1 VWERRRLRVALLL
14 ALCLPALAVGGWMLL
29 RNTSLSSVE
38 HVRVSG
44 VHGREAAQIDAALVH
59 AARGMSTL
67 HVKTAALRA
76 AVARFPVVRDLR
88 VTPSFPHGL
97 RIRVIEQ
104 PPVATLVAAGVR
116 TAVAADGVVL
126 GPESMGSTLP
136 SVRLSGVAPLPG
148 GRVADVGARAELS
161 ILGGAPGTLLGWV
174 RSVSSG
180 SVGLVATM
188 RNGLEIY
195 FGNAT
200 RPHAKWLAAARVLA
214 DPSSAG
220 ATYIDVRLPERPV
233 AGSSAPGGLSGAA
246 TSSGAGSASAATLTA
261 RLDEAVAGGSATT
274 AATGAGSPSAAS
286 EKASGESTSGES
298 APAESTS
305 GGSTPTESG
314 SGEASSGESSSGESS
329 VGETGASEA
338 PQSPA
343 GGAGGA
349 SEAVSS
355 GG

>member
-1 VWERRRLRVALLL
+1 
-14 ALCLPALAVGGWMLL
+14 
-29 RNTSLSSVE
+29 
-38 HVRVSG
+38 
-44 VHGREAAQIDAALVH
+44 
-59 AARGMSTL
+59 
-67 HVKTAALRA
+67 
-76 AVARFPVVRDLR
+76 
-88 VTPSFPHGL
+88 
-97 RIRVIEQ
+97 
-104 PPVATLVAAGVR
+104 
-116 TAVAADGVVL
+116 VL
-126 GPESMGSTLP
+126 GPESLGSALP

-148 GRVADVGARAELS
+148 GRVANAGARAELS

-180 SVGLVATM
+180 SEGLVATM

-200 RPHAKWLAAARVLA
+200 RAHAKWLAAARVLA

-246 TSSGAGSASAATLTA
+246 APAGAGSASAATLAA
-261 RLDEAVAGGSATT
+261 RLDEAVAGGSAGA
-274 AATGAGSPSAAS
+274 AATGAGAPSAAP
-286 EKASGESTSGES
+286 ERASSESTSGES

-314 SGEASSGESSSGESS
+314 SKEASSGESSSGESTA
-329 VGETGASEA
+329 GETGASEA
-338 PQSPA
+338 PQSSA
-343 GGAGGA
+343 GGVAGA
-349 SEAVSS
+349 SEANPT